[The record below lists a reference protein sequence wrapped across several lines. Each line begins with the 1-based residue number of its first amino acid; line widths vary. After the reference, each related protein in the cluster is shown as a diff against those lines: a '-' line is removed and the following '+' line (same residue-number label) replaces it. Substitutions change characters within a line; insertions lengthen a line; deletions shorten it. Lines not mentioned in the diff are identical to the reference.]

1 MVARRSY
8 TASKPPSSVSTMS
21 EGDRLIT
28 TNRRPGPH
36 STLLPQTTW
45 ACTTWEVHERRF
57 FGPLTGDVTDD
68 AFLDAR
74 GESMGF
80 EDADR
85 FPSEQFAPTAL
96 VGCACR
102 ILIDGLLEPSVPV
115 RPPSTDGLVD
125 AQIKPRFV
133 STSHESLRRIAA
145 SAINAMQDMTAE
157 DGVACGTA
165 SYIHRVPP

>member
-1 MVARRSY
+1 M
-8 TASKPPSSVSTMS
+8 
-21 EGDRLIT
+21 
-28 TNRRPGPH
+28 
-36 STLLPQTTW
+36 
-45 ACTTWEVHERRF
+45 
-57 FGPLTGDVTDD
+57 TDD

-165 SYIHRVPP
+165 SLTFTASRCEQVCVGHDAARRPLACARGRQGALSLGPN

>member
-45 ACTTWEVHERRF
+45 ACNGDS

-102 ILIDGLLEPSVPV
+102 ILIDGILEPYVPV
-115 RPPSTDGLVD
+115 RPPSTDGLVE
-125 AQIKPRFV
+125 AQIKPRFE
-133 STSHESLRRIAA
+133 STSGACAAKQRRLCNAA
-145 SAINAMQDMTAE
+145 AIYLTAPSIYSAKPLLP
-157 DGVACGTA
+157 
-165 SYIHRVPP
+165 S

>member
-1 MVARRSY
+1 MHGRRRPEQLPPHRLGAPVGLPAAAAVREVNAVVARRSY
-8 TASKPPSSVSTMS
+8 TASKPLSSVSTMS

-45 ACTTWEVHERRF
+45 ACNGDWP
-57 FGPLTGDVTDD
+57 PLTGDVTDD

-133 STSHESLRRIAA
+133 TRHTRACAA
-145 SAINAMQDMTAE
+145 
-157 DGVACGTA
+157 
-165 SYIHRVPP
+165 

>member
-1 MVARRSY
+1 M
-8 TASKPPSSVSTMS
+8 T
-21 EGDRLIT
+21 
-28 TNRRPGPH
+28 H
-36 STLLPQTTW
+36 STLPPHRHGHVT
-45 ACTTWEVHERRF
+45 AI
-57 FGPLTGDVTDD
+57 GPLTGDVTDD

>member
-28 TNRRPGPH
+28 TNRRPGPLSFLKRH
-36 STLLPQTTW
+36 VT
-45 ACTTWEVHERRF
+45 AI
-57 FGPLTGDVTDD
+57 GPLTGDVTDD

-102 ILIDGLLEPSVPV
+102 ILIDGLLEPYVPV
-115 RPPSTDGLVD
+115 RPPAPTV
-125 AQIKPRFV
+125 
-133 STSHESLRRIAA
+133 
-145 SAINAMQDMTAE
+145 
-157 DGVACGTA
+157 
-165 SYIHRVPP
+165 

>member
-8 TASKPPSSVSTMS
+8 TASKPLSSVSTMS

-45 ACTTWEVHERRF
+45 ACNGDWP
-57 FGPLTGDVTDD
+57 PLTGDVTDD

-102 ILIDGLLEPSVPV
+102 ILIDGLLEPYVPV